1 MQRIMHELHELPKP
15 SELKDGFGR
24 QFSYLR
30 LSITDACNFRCAYC
44 LPTGYQNAHRD
55 ESFLSL
61 SEIRNL
67 VTAFA
72 QLGMWKIRI
81 TGGEPAL
88 RRDLPEIIQLM
99 SDTPGIKKI
108 ALSTNG
114 HRLGSLLPLLIR
126 SGLSALNV
134 SIDSLNP
141 TRFQKLT
148 GSDRL
153 HEILEGMEWAIE
165 NSSLQL
171 KINAVLVQDTLEQDL
186 GGFLEWTRKRPV
198 TVRFIELMPTGQNQ
212 DFFKSQHFSAG
223 SLRQKLL
230 SQGWKE
236 RPRSEGDGP
245 ALEFIHP
252 DFRGQI
258 GIIAPYSSEFCKTCN
273 RLRVTSRG
281 ALRLCLFAEGEHS
294 IRHLLREPSQI
305 PELKTYLCSLLQKKE
320 VSHYLPE
327 GRYGNNTTFSAMG
340 G

>member
-1 MQRIMHELHELPKP
+1 MQRIMHDLH
-15 SELKDGFGR
+15 GR

-44 LPTGYQNAHRD
+44 LPQGYQNSHRD
-55 ESFLSL
+55 EWFLSL

-72 QLGMWKIRI
+72 QLGMWKIRL
-81 TGGEPAL
+81 TGGEPTL
-88 RRDLPEIIQLM
+88 RRDLPELIQVI
-99 SDTPGIKKI
+99 SATPGIRRV

-114 HRLGSLLPLLIR
+114 HRLRRLLPLLIR
-126 SGLSALNV
+126 SGLGALNV
-134 SIDSLNP
+134 SVDSLDP
-141 TRFQKLT
+141 ARFQKLT
-148 GSDRL
+148 GHDRL
-153 HEILEGMEWAIE
+153 QEILEGVDWAIQ
-165 NSSLQL
+165 NTTL
-171 KINAVLVQDTLEQDL
+171 KLKLNAVLLHDTLKQELDS
-186 GGFLEWTRKRPV
+186 FLEWIRNRPV

-212 DFFKSQHFSAG
+212 AFFKTRHLSAG
-223 SLRQKLL
+223 PLRQMLL

-236 RPRSEGDGP
+236 SARLEGDGP
-245 ALEFIHP
+245 ALELMHP
-252 DFRGQI
+252 DYLGRI
-258 GIIAPYSSEFCKTCN
+258 GIIAPYSSEFCKSCN

-294 IRHLLREPSQI
+294 IRHLLRDSSQI

>member
-1 MQRIMHELHELPKP
+1 MQRIMHELQELQ
-15 SELKDGFGR
+15 ELQKLQDGFGR

-44 LPTGYQNAHRD
+44 LPNGYQNTHRD
-55 ESFLSL
+55 ETYLSL

-72 QLGMWKIRI
+72 QLGMWKIRL
-81 TGGEPAL
+81 TGGEPTL
-88 RRDLPEIIQLM
+88 RRDLPELIQLI
-99 SDTPGIKKI
+99 SITPGIGKV

-114 HRLGSLLPLLIR
+114 HRLSSILPLLIR

-134 SIDSLNP
+134 SIDSLDP
-141 TRFQKLT
+141 VRFQKLT
-148 GSDRL
+148 GNDRL
-153 HEILEGMEWAIE
+153 GEILDATEWAIQ
-165 NSSLQL
+165 NTTLQL
-171 KINAVLVQDTLEQDL
+171 KVNAVLLQDTLDQDL
-186 GGFLEWTRKRPV
+186 GTFLEWIRKRPV
-198 TVRFIELMPTGQNQ
+198 SVRFIELMPTSQNQ
-212 DFFKSQHFSAG
+212 AFFKSQHFSAG
-223 SLRQKLL
+223 PLRQKLL

-236 RPRSEGDGP
+236 RARSEGDGP
-245 ALEFIHP
+245 ALEFMHP
-252 DFRGQI
+252 DFLGRV

-294 IRHLLREPSQI
+294 IRHLLQDPSQI
-305 PELKTYLCSLLQKKE
+305 PELKHYLCSLLQKKE

-327 GRYGNNTTFSAMG
+327 GRYGNNSTFSAMG